1 MSDAQWREKLT
12 PEQYAVLRQCG
23 TEPPFENAYWNH
35 HEDGTYRCAACDATL
50 FSSETKF
57 DSGTGWPSFSDVT
70 SSEAIDL
77 IEDRSHGMSRTEVK
91 CRNCGGHLG
100 HLFNDGPTLIA
111 ADGGTTPDGG
121 AGKRFCINSASL
133 NFEKKTL

>member
-1 MSDAQWREKLT
+1 MSDDPWKETLT
-12 PEQYAVLRQCG
+12 PERYAVLRQCG

-70 SSEAIDL
+70 SSDAIDL

-91 CRNCGGHLG
+91 CRKCGGHLG
-100 HLFNDGPTLIA
+100 HLFDDGPTL
-111 ADGGTTPDGG
+111 T
-121 AGKRFCINSASL
+121 GKRFCINSAAL
-133 NFEKKTL
+133 QFKQKTI

>member
-1 MSDAQWREKLT
+1 MSDDQWKENLT

-35 HEDGTYRCAACDATL
+35 HEDGAYRCAACDATL

-57 DSGTGWPSFSDVT
+57 DSGTGWPSFTDVT
-70 SSEAIDL
+70 SSDAIEL

-91 CRNCGGHLG
+91 CKKCRGHLG
-100 HLFNDGPTLIA
+100 HLFNDGPTL
-111 ADGGTTPDGG
+111 T
-121 AGKRFCINSASL
+121 GKRFCINSAAL
-133 NFEKKTL
+133 NFAKKTV